1 MAGQLADRYDKALV
15 LKAVKAF
22 EVLIMVVAG
31 IGFAASS
38 IEVLLTALFMMG
50 MHSTFF
56 APAKYGLLPE
66 VLNQS
71 ELVGGN
77 ALVEVGTLVAIF
89 VGAVVVVVFVSRCH
103 IRLLRGW

>member
-77 ALVEVGTLVAIF
+77 ALVEMGTFVAMLLGPLVVGVLDSDGDTGIV
-89 VGAVVVVVFVSRCH
+89 
-103 IRLLRGW
+103 